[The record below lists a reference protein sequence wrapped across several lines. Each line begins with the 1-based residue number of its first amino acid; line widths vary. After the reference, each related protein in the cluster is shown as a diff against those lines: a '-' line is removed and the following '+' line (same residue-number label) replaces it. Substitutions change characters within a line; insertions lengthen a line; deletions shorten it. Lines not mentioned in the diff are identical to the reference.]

1 MFCKIAVIFAALM
14 IGVIASDDL
23 LSEFDE
29 LKNFATEIDGDIK
42 FETNNN
48 RNKQIPH
55 KPVHLE
61 TLELHKNVDGIMHY
75 SLGARTSSTYNF
87 CCSFFFYLFQEEI
100 FIRVVLNIK

>member
-1 MFCKIAVIFAALM
+1 M

-87 CCSFFFYLFQEEI
+87 CYFFRFCLKKKFSFTLFWI
-100 FIRVVLNIK
+100 